1 MKQTEFCS
9 IKDAS
14 ERTGLSQKFI
24 RKNLEDIPHAKVGRK
39 NLIYIDGLREF
50 ALNTGKGGDNAER

>member
-14 ERTGLSQKFI
+14 EITGLSRKFI
-24 RKNLEDIPHAKVGRK
+24 LENLENIPHAKVGRK
-39 NLIYIDGLREF
+39 NLIYIDGLRDF
-50 ALNTGKGGDNAER
+50 ALTTGKGGDNAKR